1 MKESVIERGEIKR
14 KTKNNSKK
22 IQLRAK
28 VKVKRGEKWETA
40 GDQLV

>member
-1 MKESVIERGEIKR
+1 MKESVIERGEIK
-14 KTKNNSKK
+14 KTKTNSKK